1 MCHIRQ
7 TVSAVLI
14 LNFGLQKNARVF
26 NFLSFGL
33 FVVLIG
39 RDEA

>member
-7 TVSAVLI
+7 IVSAVLI

-26 NFLSFGL
+26 NFRSLGL